1 MTAPRHSSRAGS
13 AAPSTPSRAGRSKPS
28 GGTSPW
34 SASTGRRCSTAT
46 CCASCTTTS
55 RATNGSWNG
64 STTEHLDERCRSRAS
79 PAGGRPPEARL
90 MRAPYVEL
98 HCHSNFSFLDGGSHP
113 AELAARAA
121 ELEMPALA
129 ITDRGGVYGAVKFL
143 QACRKLGVKPLIG
156 TALEVDGQETV
167 VIARNLRGY
176 SNLCRLLSLAHADQ
190 PKGEARATLTR
201 VAEHKG
207 DLFYLSATDD
217 ERRLRELQEAL
228 GNESVFS
235 ELHHHLRPEDPWVL
249 EGRASMAKRCGA
261 AVVATNQVHYHVPER
276 RRLHDVLVAIR
287 HRTTLDGARPHLFPN
302 AEHHL
307 KAGDEMRP
315 LFKGHAEALAAPWDI
330 AQECAVELDFRK
342 VRFPGYP
349 VPAGETPFSFLYKL
363 CFEGVRERYRPI
375 TPEVARRLQR
385 ELEVIEKTGLAEFF
399 LINWDLMRF
408 AREHGVPGQGRGSA
422 ADSIVAYVL
431 GITRVDPIEHNLLF
445 ERFLHEEMTSTPDID
460 IDFSTK
466 HREQVIQ
473 YVYDKYGWE
482 RTGMVCNVVT
492 FQPRMA
498 IRQVGKALG
507 FSAELLDRLA
517 KGVDRWPAPGE
528 MLTPPGNPTEGVEDS
543 MTGAMPPPADMR
555 PQSWQQFLEL
565 CREVIEFPR
574 HLSIHVGGMLVTG
587 EPLVDIVPVEPAT
600 MEGRRV
606 VQFNKDDVEDLGL
619 IKVDLL
625 GLRTLSVVAE
635 TLDLIQD
642 TTGTR
647 PDLDRLPLDDPKV
660 FEMCSEADTI
670 GVFQIESRAQ
680 MQTLPRTRPQ
690 SFNDLVVEVA
700 IIRPGPIQGNAVH
713 PYIRRKQG
721 REPVIYAHPLLEP
734 VLKDTLGVI
743 LYQEQIIEIA
753 MRVAG
758 MTPSQADGFRRA
770 MTRHLNRV
778 EMSSLEGD
786 FINGCLAN
794 SVPREVA
801 DQLFAAVQ
809 GFAVYGFC
817 RSHAAAFA
825 RTTYETAWLK
835 LNYPV
840 EFGCG
845 LLNHQPMGFYHPS
858 VLVEDLKRHGVK
870 VLPVDVNRSYAR
882 CLPEPLALSPTK
894 PQLAEGPPSSTR
906 PSLPRRPTEISVSVA
921 STQAVKA
928 QAAMTHAMRIGLNYV
943 RDLGEDG
950 RNAIV
955 AERRRAG
962 PYSSFDDFLNRLRG
976 GPIGPRAVRNLVMVG
991 AFDALRQPRRKLLWG
1006 WQERWHGHG
1015 LRRGL
1020 GTQAELRLN
1029 GTAPDLPAVDEF
1041 DANQLEY
1048 RISDLSTGHHLIH
1061 FCRDRLRAMGALESN
1076 QLPSIPDRH
1085 RVRVAGLVITRQAP
1099 STAKKIRFF
1108 TLEDEFGQVNVTIKP
1123 DVYDRY
1129 RHIANRQPILIIDG
1143 VMQRQDGVWSVLAS
1157 HIEALRGVPRPQ
1169 QRSHD
1174 YR

>member
-1 MTAPRHSSRAGS
+1 MP
-13 AAPSTPSRAGRSKPS
+13 
-28 GGTSPW
+28 
-34 SASTGRRCSTAT
+34 
-46 CCASCTTTS
+46 
-55 RATNGSWNG
+55 
-64 STTEHLDERCRSRAS
+64 
-79 PAGGRPPEARL
+79 
-90 MRAPYVEL
+90 APYVEL
-98 HCHSNFSFLDGGSHP
+98 HSHSNFSFLDGGSHP
-113 AELAARAA
+113 YELAMRAA

-129 ITDRGGVYGAVKFL
+129 ITDRGGVYGAVRHL
-143 QACRKLGVKPLIG
+143 QACRKLGVKPIIG
-156 TALEVDGQETV
+156 ASLEVDGEELIL
-167 VIARNLRGY
+167 IARNLRGY
-176 SNLCRLLSLAHADQ
+176 SNLCRLLTLAHADQ
-190 PKGEARATLTR
+190 PKGEARTTLDT
-201 VAEHKG
+201 VAEHRG
-207 DLFYLSATDD
+207 ELFYLSPTDR
-217 ERRLRELQEAL
+217 EQRMRELQGAL
-228 GNESVFS
+228 GKENVFS
-235 ELHHHLRPEDPWVL
+235 ELHHHRRPEDEWVL
-249 EGRASMAKRCGA
+249 EGRAAMARRCGA
-261 AVVATNQVHYHVPER
+261 GVAATNEVHYHVAER

-287 HRTTLDGARPHLFPN
+287 HRATLDEARAHLLPN
-302 AEHHL
+302 SEHHL
-307 KAGDEMRP
+307 KGGADLRP
-315 LFKGHAEALAAPWDI
+315 LFHGHVEALATPWEI
-330 AQECAVELDFRK
+330 AQECDVDLDFRK

-363 CFEGVRERYRPI
+363 CFEGVRDRYRPI
-375 TPEVARRLQR
+375 TPAVAQRLQR

-460 IDFSTK
+460 IDFSTE

-473 YVYDKYGWE
+473 YIYEKYGWE
-482 RTGMVCNVVT
+482 RTGMVCNIVT

-517 KGVDRWPAPGE
+517 KGVDRWF
-528 MLTPPGNPTEGVEDS
+528 TEDVEDS
-543 MTGAMPPPADMR
+543 MTGAVPPPDMR

-574 HLSIHVGGMLVTG
+574 HLSIHNGGMLVTG
-587 EPLVDIVPVEPAT
+587 EPLVDIAPVEPAT

-619 IKVDLL
+619 IKMDML

-635 TLDLIQD
+635 ALELIKD

-647 PDLDRLPLDDPKV
+647 PDLDQLPLNDPAV
-660 FEMCSEADTI
+660 FEMCGEADTI

-680 MQTLPRTRPQ
+680 MQTLPRTRPKT
-690 SFNDLVVEVA
+690 FNDLVVEVA

-721 REPVIYAHPLLEP
+721 REEVTYAHPLLEP
-734 VLKDTLGVI
+734 ILKDTLGVI

-753 MRVAG
+753 MYVAG
-758 MTPSQADGFRRA
+758 MKPGRADGFRRA

-778 EMSSLEGD
+778 EMSSLED
-786 FINGCLAN
+786 EFIGGCLAN
-794 SVPREVA
+794 EVPREVA

-825 RTTYETAWLK
+825 RTSYETAWMK
-835 LNYPV
+835 LHHPV

-845 LLNHQPMGFYHPS
+845 LLNNQPMGFYHPS
-858 VLVEDLKRHGVK
+858 VLVEDLKRHGLK
-870 VLPVDVNRSYAR
+870 ALPVDINLSDIR
-882 CLPEPLALSPTK
+882 CLPEALPEVAPGQFPATAGTRGIQRDMYPASAGTRGGSGSASAT
-894 PQLAEGPPSSTR
+894 PQLAGGPPFGSR
-906 PSLPRRPTEISVSVA
+906 PLPRLPTESSVLTE
-921 STQAVKA
+921 STLPVKA
-928 QAAMTHAMRIGLNYV
+928 RYAMRIGLNYV
-943 RDLGEDG
+943 RDLGEEG
-950 RNAIV
+950 RKAIV
-955 AERRRAG
+955 EDRDRGG
-962 PYSSFDDFLNRLRG
+962 PYLSFDDFINRMRG

-991 AFDALRQPRRKLLWG
+991 AFDALGQPRRELLWG
-1006 WQERWHGHG
+1006 WQERWHGKG
-1015 LRRGL
+1015 LRRGIDK
-1020 GTQAELRLN
+1020 QSELRLN
-1029 GTAPDLPAVDEF
+1029 GTAPSLPDVDDF

-1061 FCRDRLRAMGALESN
+1061 FCRDRLAAMGALESN
-1076 QLPSIPDRH
+1076 KLPAIANNKQ
-1085 RVRVAGLVITRQAP
+1085 VRVAGLVITRQAP

-1129 RHIANRQPILIIDG
+1129 RQVANRQPILIIDG
-1143 VMQRQDGVWSVLAS
+1143 VMQRQDGVHSVLAS
-1157 HIEALRGVPRPQ
+1157 HIQALEGAPRPA

>member
-1 MTAPRHSSRAGS
+1 
-13 AAPSTPSRAGRSKPS
+13 
-28 GGTSPW
+28 
-34 SASTGRRCSTAT
+34 
-46 CCASCTTTS
+46 
-55 RATNGSWNG
+55 
-64 STTEHLDERCRSRAS
+64 
-79 PAGGRPPEARL
+79 
-90 MRAPYVEL
+90 
-98 HCHSNFSFLDGGSHP
+98 
-113 AELAARAA
+113 
-121 ELEMPALA
+121 MPALA

-143 QACRKLGVKPLIG
+143 QACRKVGVKPIIG
-156 TALEVDGQETV
+156 TALEVDGQEV
-167 VIARNLRGY
+167 VMIARNLRGY
-176 SNLCRLLSLAHADQ
+176 SNLCRLLSVAHADQ
-190 PKGEARATLTR
+190 PKGEARATIAK
-201 VAEHKG
+201 VAEHRG
-207 DLFYLSATDD
+207 DLFYLSSTDD
-217 ERRLRELQEAL
+217 EKRLREMQEAL
-228 GNESVFS
+228 GKENVFS
-235 ELHHHLRPEDPWVL
+235 ELHHHLSPEDEWVL
-249 EGRASMAKRCGA
+249 QGRAALAKRCGA
-261 AVVATNQVHYHVPER
+261 GVVATNEVHYHVRER
-276 RRLHDVLVAIR
+276 RRMHDVMVAIR
-287 HRTTLDGARPHLFPN
+287 HRATLESARPHLFPN
-302 AEHHL
+302 SEHHL
-307 KAGDEMRP
+307 KSGTDMRP
-315 LFKGHAEALAAPWDI
+315 LFKGHAEALATPWDI
-330 AQECAVELDFRK
+330 AQACDVNLDFRK

-385 ELEVIEKTGLAEFF
+385 ELEVIQKTGLAEFF

-408 AREHGVPGQGRGSA
+408 ARERGVPGQGRGSA

-460 IDFSTK
+460 IDFSTE

-473 YVYDKYGWE
+473 YIYDKYGWE

-517 KGVDRWPAPGE
+517 KGVDRWF
-528 MLTPPGNPTEGVEDS
+528 TEDVEDS
-543 MTGAMPPPADMR
+543 MLDAVPPPDMR

-574 HLSIHVGGMLVTG
+574 HLSIHNGGMLVTG
-587 EPLVDIVPVEPAT
+587 EPLVEIVPVEPAT

-619 IKVDLL
+619 IKMDML

-635 TLDLIQD
+635 ALELIKD
-642 TTGTR
+642 KTGTR
-647 PDLDRLPLDDPKV
+647 PDLDQLALNDPAV
-660 FEMCSEADTI
+660 FEMCSAADTI

-721 REPVIYAHPLLEP
+721 REPVTYAHPLLEP
-734 VLKDTLGVI
+734 ILKDTLGVI

-753 MRVAG
+753 MYVAG
-758 MTPSQADGFRRA
+758 MTPSGADGFRRA

-786 FINGCLAN
+786 FINGCLGN
-794 SVPREVA
+794 GVPREVA

-825 RTTYETAWLK
+825 RTSYETTWLK
-835 LNYPV
+835 LNHAV

-845 LLNHQPMGFYHPS
+845 LLNNQPMGFYHPS
-858 VLVEDLKRHGVK
+858 VLVEDLKRHGVT
-870 VLPVDVNRSYAR
+870 VLPVDINRSDVR
-882 CLPEPLALSPTK
+882 CLPELLPPIRPNSPSVPARAGSVQARYTRE
-894 PQLAEGPPSSTR
+894 PANPAIESPAHLTEGPPSSTR
-906 PSLPRRPTEISVSVA
+906 PALPRRPTETSVSMT
-921 STQAVKA
+921 STQPVK
-928 QAAMTHAMRIGLNYV
+928 AMTHAMRVGFNYV
-943 RDLGEDG
+943 RDLGEEG
-950 RNAIV
+950 RKAIV
-955 AERRRAG
+955 DERADA
-962 PYSSFDDFLNRLRG
+962 PYTSFDDFLHRLRG
-976 GPIGPRAVRNLVMVG
+976 APVGPRAVRNLVMVG
-991 AFDALRQPRRKLLWG
+991 AFDALGQPRRELLWG

-1015 LRRGL
+1015 LRRGIEK
-1020 GTQAELRLN
+1020 QSELRLN
-1029 GTAPDLPAVDEF
+1029 GTAPALPTIDDF

-1061 FCRDRLRAMGALESN
+1061 FCRERLEKLGALESN
-1076 QLPSIPDRH
+1076 KLASIRNNQK
-1085 RVRVAGLVITRQAP
+1085 VRVAGLVITRQAP
-1099 STAKKIRFF
+1099 STAKRIRFF

-1123 DVYDRY
+1123 DVYERY
-1129 RHIANRQPILIIDG
+1129 RQVANRQPILVIDG
-1143 VMQRQDGVWSVLAS
+1143 VMQRNDGVYSVLAS
-1157 HIEALRGVPRPQ
+1157 HIEALHGIPRPHQ
-1169 QRSHD
+1169 KSHD

>member
-1 MTAPRHSSRAGS
+1 MFPPFVRSSASPCR
-13 AAPSTPSRAGRSKPS
+13 PSTRPDPALR
-28 GGTSPW
+28 
-34 SASTGRRCSTAT
+34 
-46 CCASCTTTS
+46 TT
-55 RATNGSWNG
+55 
-64 STTEHLDERCRSRAS
+64 
-79 PAGGRPPEARL
+79 
-90 MRAPYVEL
+90 PYVEL
-98 HCHSNFSFLDGGSHP
+98 HSHSNFSFLDGGSHP
-113 AELAARAA
+113 YELAMRAA

-129 ITDRGGVYGAVKFL
+129 ITDRGGVYGAVRHL
-143 QACRKLGVKPLIG
+143 QACRKLGVKPIIG
-156 TALEVDGQETV
+156 TALEVDGEELIL
-167 VIARNLRGY
+167 IARNLRGY
-176 SNLCRLLSLAHADQ
+176 SNLCRLLSHAHADQ
-190 PKGEARATLTR
+190 PKGEARTTLEK
-201 VAEHKG
+201 VAEHRG
-207 DLFYLSATDD
+207 DLFYLSATDS
-217 ERRLRELQEAL
+217 ESRLRDLLEAL
-228 GNESVFS
+228 GTENVFS
-235 ELHHHLRPEDPWVL
+235 ELHHHLRPQDQWVL
-249 EGRASMAKRCGA
+249 EGRAAMAKRCGA
-261 AVVATNQVHYHVPER
+261 RVVATNQVHYHVSAR
-276 RRLHDVLVAIR
+276 RRLHDVMVAIR
-287 HRTTLDGARPHLFPN
+287 HRATLEEARPHLFLN
-302 AEHHL
+302 SEHHL
-307 KAGDEMRP
+307 KDGAALRP
-315 LFKGHAEALAAPWDI
+315 LFAGHAEALATPWEI
-330 AQECAVELDFRK
+330 AQECDVDLDFRK

-349 VPAGETPFSFLYKL
+349 VPDGETPFSFLYNL

-375 TPEVARRLQR
+375 TPAVAHRLQH

-408 AREHGVPGQGRGSA
+408 ARDHGVPGQGRGSA

-460 IDFSTK
+460 IDFSTE

-473 YVYDKYGWE
+473 YIYEKYGWE

-517 KGVDRWPAPGE
+517 KGVDRWF
-528 MLTPPGNPTEGVEDS
+528 TEDVEDS
-543 MTGAMPPPADMR
+543 MLSSVPPPTMR

-574 HLSIHVGGMLVTG
+574 HLSIHNGGMLVTG
-587 EPLVDIVPVEPAT
+587 EPLVDIAPVEPAA

-619 IKVDLL
+619 IKMDML

-635 TLDLIQD
+635 ALELIKD
-642 TTGTR
+642 TTGVR
-647 PDLDRLPLDDPKV
+647 PDLDQLALKDREV
-660 FEMCSEADTI
+660 FEMCSQADTI

-690 SFNDLVVEVA
+690 TFNDLVVEVA

-721 REPVIYAHPLLEP
+721 REQVTYAHPLLEP
-734 VLKDTLGVI
+734 ILKDTLGVI

-753 MRVAG
+753 MFVAG
-758 MTPSQADGFRRA
+758 MRPGRADGFRRA

-778 EMSSLEGD
+778 EMSSLED
-786 FINGCLAN
+786 EFISGCLAN
-794 SVPREVA
+794 DVPRELA

-825 RTTYETAWLK
+825 RTAYETAWMK
-835 LNYPV
+835 LHHPV

-845 LLNHQPMGFYHPS
+845 LLNNQPMGFYHPS

-870 VLPVDVNRSYAR
+870 ALPVDINRSDVR
-882 CLPEPLALSPTK
+882 CLPERLESGL
-894 PQLAEGPPSSTR
+894 
-906 PSLPRRPTEISVSVA
+906 
-921 STQAVKA
+921 
-928 QAAMTHAMRIGLNYV
+928 AMRIGFNYV
-943 RDLGEDG
+943 RDLGEEG
-950 RNAIV
+950 RKAIV
-955 AERRRAG
+955 GERDRGG
-962 PYSSFDDFLNRLRG
+962 PYRTFDDYLSRLRG

-991 AFDALRQPRRKLLWG
+991 AFDRLGQPRRELLWG
-1006 WQERWHGHG
+1006 WQERWHGKG
-1015 LRRGL
+1015 LRRGIDK
-1020 GTQAELRLN
+1020 QSELRLN
-1029 GTAPDLPAVDEF
+1029 GTAPPLPNIDAF
-1041 DANQLEY
+1041 DVNQLEY

-1061 FCRDRLRAMGALESN
+1061 FCRDRLRALGALESN
-1076 QLPSIPDRH
+1076 KLSSISNNKK
-1085 RVRVAGLVITRQAP
+1085 VRVAGLVITRQAP

-1123 DVYDRY
+1123 DIYDRY
-1129 RHIANRQPILIIDG
+1129 RQVANRQPILIIDG
-1143 VMQRQDGVWSVLAS
+1143 VMQRQDGVHSVLAS
-1157 HIEALRGVPRPQ
+1157 HIQALDGVPRPA

>member
-1 MTAPRHSSRAGS
+1 MVT
-13 AAPSTPSRAGRSKPS
+13 
-28 GGTSPW
+28 
-34 SASTGRRCSTAT
+34 
-46 CCASCTTTS
+46 
-55 RATNGSWNG
+55 
-64 STTEHLDERCRSRAS
+64 
-79 PAGGRPPEARL
+79 
-90 MRAPYVEL
+90 PYVEL

-113 AELAARAA
+113 YELAARAA

-129 ITDRGGVYGAVKFL
+129 ITDTGGVYGAVRFL

-156 TALEVDGQETV
+156 AALEVDKAELV
-167 VIARNLRGY
+167 LIARNLAGY
-176 SNLCRLLSLAHADQ
+176 SRLCRLLTIAHQDQ
-190 PKGEARATLTR
+190 PKGEARATLES
-201 VAEHKG
+201 VAAHKG

-217 ERRLRELQEAL
+217 ERRLREIQVAL
-228 GNESVFS
+228 GKDCVFS
-235 ELHHHLRPEDPWVL
+235 ELHHHLRPEDPWAL
-249 EGRASMAKRCGA
+249 EGRAAMARRCGA
-261 AVVATNQVHYHVPER
+261 PLVATNEVHYHVPER

-287 HRTTLDGARPHLFPN
+287 HRATLEGTRPYLFPN

-307 KAGDEMRP
+307 KGGAEMRP
-315 LFKGHAEALAAPWDI
+315 LFDGYAEALATPWEI
-330 AQECAVELDFRK
+330 AQQCDVDLNFRK

-375 TPEVARRLQR
+375 TPAVAKRLQR

-408 AREHGVPGQGRGSA
+408 AREQGVPGQGRGSA

-460 IDFSTK
+460 IDFSTE

-473 YVYDKYGWE
+473 YVYNKYGWE

-517 KGVDRWPAPGE
+517 KGVDRWF
-528 MLTPPGNPTEGVEDS
+528 TEDVADS
-543 MTGAMPPPADMR
+543 MTGAVPPPDMR
-555 PQSWQQFLEL
+555 PQSWRHFIEL

-574 HLSIHVGGMLVTG
+574 HLSIHNGGMLVTG
-587 EPLVDIVPVEPAT
+587 EPLVDIAPVEPAA

-619 IKVDLL
+619 IKMDML

-635 TLDLIQD
+635 ALELIRD
-642 TTGTR
+642 ATGTR
-647 PDLDRLPLDDPKV
+647 PDLDQLTLDDPRV
-660 FEMCSEADTI
+660 FDMCSAADTI

-721 REPVIYAHPLLEP
+721 REPVTYAHPLLEP
-734 VLKDTLGVI
+734 ILKDTLGVI

-753 MRVAG
+753 MHVAG
-758 MTPSQADGFRRA
+758 MKPSQADGFRRA

-778 EMSSLEGD
+778 EMSSLEDG
-786 FINGCLAN
+786 FIAGCLAN
-794 SVPREVA
+794 TVPREVA

-825 RTTYETAWLK
+825 RTSYETTWLK
-835 LNYPV
+835 VYHPV

-845 LLNHQPMGFYHPS
+845 LLNNQPMGFYHPS

-870 VLPVDVNRSYAR
+870 VLPVDVNLSAVR
-882 CLPEPLALSPTK
+882 CLPEPLPPK
-894 PQLAEGPPSSTR
+894 PAQSTEGPPSRASATRLGLIDRSTR
-906 PSLPRRPTEISVSVA
+906 PALPHRPTSSSVSVA
-921 STQAVKA
+921 STLPVKT
-928 QAAMTHAMRIGLNYV
+928 QAADYAMRIGFNYV

-950 RNAIV
+950 RAAIV
-955 AERRRAG
+955 AERELGG
-962 PYSSFDDFLNRLRG
+962 PFKSFDDFLNRLRG

-991 AFDALRQPRRKLLWG
+991 AFDPLGRPRRELLWG

-1015 LRRGL
+1015 LRRGI
-1020 GTQAELRLN
+1020 QPQSELRLEAS
-1029 GTAPDLPAVDEF
+1029 APDLPEIDAF

-1061 FCRDRLRAMGALESN
+1061 FCRERLDALGALPSHR
-1076 QLPSIPDRH
+1076 LPAIPSGRA
-1085 RVRVAGLVITRQAP
+1085 VRAAGLVITRQAP

-1108 TLEDEFGQVNVTIKP
+1108 TLEDEFGQVNITIKP

-1129 RHIANRQPILIIDG
+1129 RNIANRQPILVIDG
-1143 VMQRQDGVWSVLAS
+1143 VMQRQDGVWSILAT
-1157 HIEALRGVPRPQ
+1157 HIEALEGVPRPKT
-1169 QRSHD
+1169 RSHD

>member
-1 MTAPRHSSRAGS
+1 M
-13 AAPSTPSRAGRSKPS
+13 
-28 GGTSPW
+28 
-34 SASTGRRCSTAT
+34 
-46 CCASCTTTS
+46 
-55 RATNGSWNG
+55 N
-64 STTEHLDERCRSRAS
+64 
-79 PAGGRPPEARL
+79 
-90 MRAPYVEL
+90 PYVEL

-113 AELAARAA
+113 YELAARAA

-129 ITDRGGVYGAVKFL
+129 ITDRGGVYGAVRFL
-143 QACRKLGVKPLIG
+143 QACRKLGVKPIIG
-156 TALEVDGQETV
+156 TALEVDGQEV
-167 VIARNLRGY
+167 VMIARNLSGY
-176 SNLCRLLSLAHADQ
+176 SNLCRLLSFAHADQ
-190 PKGEARATLTR
+190 PKGEARASIAK
-201 VAEHKG
+201 VAEHRG

-228 GNESVFS
+228 GKESVFS
-235 ELHHHLRPEDPWVL
+235 ELHHHLCPEDQWVL
-249 EGRASMAKRCGA
+249 EGRAAMAKRCGA
-261 AVVATNQVHYHVPER
+261 AVVATNEVHYHVPER

-287 HRTTLDGARPHLFPN
+287 HRATLESARPHLFPN
-302 AEHHL
+302 SEHHL
-307 KAGDEMRP
+307 KGGADMRP
-315 LFKGHAEALAAPWDI
+315 LFKGHAEALATPWDI
-330 AQECAVELDFRK
+330 ARECDVDLDFRK

-385 ELEVIEKTGLAEFF
+385 ELDVIEKTGLAEFF

-460 IDFSTK
+460 IDFSTA

-473 YVYDKYGWE
+473 YIYDKYGWE

-517 KGVDRWPAPGE
+517 KGVDRWF
-528 MLTPPGNPTEGVEDS
+528 TEDVADS
-543 MTGAMPPPADMR
+543 MLDAVPPPDMR

-574 HLSIHVGGMLVTG
+574 HLSIHNGGMLVTG
-587 EPLVDIVPVEPAT
+587 EPLVEIVPVEPAT

-619 IKVDLL
+619 IKMDML

-635 TLDLIQD
+635 CLELIKD
-642 TTGTR
+642 KTGTR
-647 PDLDRLPLDDPKV
+647 PDLDQLALNDPKV
-660 FEMCSEADTI
+660 FEMCSAADTI

-680 MQTLPRTRPQ
+680 MQTLPRTRPDT
-690 SFNDLVVEVA
+690 FNDLVVEVA

-721 REPVIYAHPLLEP
+721 REMVTYAHPLLEP
-734 VLKDTLGVI
+734 ILKDTLGVI

-753 MRVAG
+753 MHVAG
-758 MTPSQADGFRRA
+758 MTPSGADGFRRA

-794 SVPREVA
+794 EVPREVA

-825 RTTYETAWLK
+825 RTSYETAWLK
-835 LNYPV
+835 LNHAV

-845 LLNHQPMGFYHPS
+845 LLNNQPMGFYHPS
-858 VLVEDLKRHGVK
+858 VLVEDLKRHGVT
-870 VLPVDVNRSYAR
+870 VLPVDVNRSAVR
-882 CLPEPLALSPTK
+882 CLPEPLPPTQQNRDL
-894 PQLAEGPPSSTR
+894 PLG
-906 PSLPRRPTEISVSVA
+906 PSLLSDSLPQPALLPTSYSELETT
-921 STQAVKA
+921 STQPVKTK
-928 QAAMTHAMRIGLNYV
+928 THAMRVGFNYV
-943 RDLGEDG
+943 RDLGEEG
-950 RNAIV
+950 RKAIV
-955 AERRRAG
+955 DERTQS
-962 PYSSFDDFLNRLRG
+962 PYTSFDDFLHRLRG
-976 GPIGPRAVRNLVMVG
+976 APVGPRAVRNLVMVG
-991 AFDALRQPRRKLLWG
+991 AFDALGQPRRELLWG

-1015 LRRGL
+1015 LRKGIE
-1020 GTQAELRLN
+1020 TQSELRLN
-1029 GTAPDLPAVDEF
+1029 GTAPDLPTIDAF

-1061 FCRDRLRAMGALESN
+1061 FCRERLQQMGALESN
-1076 QLPSIPDRH
+1076 KLAAIANNRK
-1085 RVRVAGLVITRQAP
+1085 VRVAGLVITRQAP

-1129 RHIANRQPILIIDG
+1129 RQVANRQPILVIDG
-1143 VMQRQDGVWSVLAS
+1143 VMQRNDGVYSVLAS
-1157 HIEALRGVPRPQ
+1157 HIEALQGVPRPPQ
-1169 QRSHD
+1169 KSHD

>member
-1 MTAPRHSSRAGS
+1 MP
-13 AAPSTPSRAGRSKPS
+13 
-28 GGTSPW
+28 
-34 SASTGRRCSTAT
+34 
-46 CCASCTTTS
+46 
-55 RATNGSWNG
+55 
-64 STTEHLDERCRSRAS
+64 
-79 PAGGRPPEARL
+79 
-90 MRAPYVEL
+90 APYVEL
-98 HCHSNFSFLDGGSHP
+98 HSHSNFSFLDGGSHP
-113 AELAARAA
+113 YELAMRAA

-129 ITDRGGVYGAVKFL
+129 ITDRGGVYGAVRHL
-143 QACRKLGVKPLIG
+143 QACRKLGVKPIIG
-156 TALEVDGQETV
+156 ASLEVDGEELIL
-167 VIARNLRGY
+167 IARNLRGY
-176 SNLCRLLSLAHADQ
+176 SNLCRLLTLAHADQ
-190 PKGEARATLTR
+190 PKGEARTTLDT
-201 VAEHKG
+201 VAEHRG
-207 DLFYLSATDD
+207 ELFYLSPTDR
-217 ERRLRELQEAL
+217 EQRMRELQGAL
-228 GNESVFS
+228 GKENVFS
-235 ELHHHLRPEDPWVL
+235 ELHHHRRPEDEWVL
-249 EGRASMAKRCGA
+249 EGRAAMARRCGA
-261 AVVATNQVHYHVPER
+261 GVAATNEVHYHVAER

-287 HRTTLDGARPHLFPN
+287 HRATLDEARAHLFPN
-302 AEHHL
+302 SEHHL
-307 KAGDEMRP
+307 KGGADLRP
-315 LFKGHAEALAAPWDI
+315 HFHGHAEALATPWEI
-330 AQECAVELDFRK
+330 AQECDVDLDFRK

-363 CFEGVRERYRPI
+363 CFEGVRDRYRPI
-375 TPEVARRLQR
+375 TPAVAQRLQR

-460 IDFSTK
+460 IDFSTE

-473 YVYDKYGWE
+473 YIYEKYGWE
-482 RTGMVCNVVT
+482 RTGMVCNIVT

-517 KGVDRWPAPGE
+517 KGVDRWF
-528 MLTPPGNPTEGVEDS
+528 TEDVEDS
-543 MTGAMPPPADMR
+543 MTGAVPPPDMR

-574 HLSIHVGGMLVTG
+574 HLSIHNGGMLVTG
-587 EPLVDIVPVEPAT
+587 EPLVDIAPVEPAT

-619 IKVDLL
+619 IKMDML

-635 TLDLIQD
+635 ALELIKD

-647 PDLDRLPLDDPKV
+647 PDLDQLPLNDPAV
-660 FEMCSEADTI
+660 FEMCGEADTI

-680 MQTLPRTRPQ
+680 MQTLPRTRPKT
-690 SFNDLVVEVA
+690 FNDLVVEVA

-721 REPVIYAHPLLEP
+721 REEVTYAHPLLEP
-734 VLKDTLGVI
+734 ILKDTLGVI

-753 MRVAG
+753 MYVAG
-758 MTPSQADGFRRA
+758 MKPGRADGFRRA

-778 EMSSLEGD
+778 EMSSLED
-786 FINGCLAN
+786 EFIGGCLAN
-794 SVPREVA
+794 EVPREVA

-825 RTTYETAWLK
+825 RTSYETAWMK
-835 LNYPV
+835 LHHPV

-845 LLNHQPMGFYHPS
+845 LLNNQPMGFYHPS
-858 VLVEDLKRHGVK
+858 VLVEDLKRHGLK
-870 VLPVDVNRSYAR
+870 ALPVDINLSDIR
-882 CLPEPLALSPTK
+882 CLPEALPEVAPGQFPATAGTRGIQRDMYPASAGTRGGSGSASAT
-894 PQLAEGPPSSTR
+894 PQLAGGPPFGSR
-906 PSLPRRPTEISVSVA
+906 PLPRLPTESSVLTE
-921 STQAVKA
+921 STLPVKA
-928 QAAMTHAMRIGLNYV
+928 RYAMRIGLNYV
-943 RDLGEDG
+943 RDLGEEG
-950 RNAIV
+950 RKAIV
-955 AERRRAG
+955 EDRDRGG
-962 PYSSFDDFLNRLRG
+962 PYLSFDDFINRMRG

-991 AFDALRQPRRKLLWG
+991 AFDALGQPRRELLWG
-1006 WQERWHGHG
+1006 WQERWHGKG
-1015 LRRGL
+1015 LRRGIDK
-1020 GTQAELRLN
+1020 QSELRLN
-1029 GTAPDLPAVDEF
+1029 GTAPSLPDVDDF

-1061 FCRDRLRAMGALESN
+1061 FCRDRLAAMGALESN
-1076 QLPSIPDRH
+1076 KLPAIANNKQ
-1085 RVRVAGLVITRQAP
+1085 VRVAGLVITRQAP

-1129 RHIANRQPILIIDG
+1129 RPVANRQPILIIDG
-1143 VMQRQDGVWSVLAS
+1143 VMQRQDGVHSVLAS
-1157 HIEALRGVPRPQ
+1157 HIQALEGVPRPA

>member
-1 MTAPRHSSRAGS
+1 M
-13 AAPSTPSRAGRSKPS
+13 
-28 GGTSPW
+28 
-34 SASTGRRCSTAT
+34 
-46 CCASCTTTS
+46 
-55 RATNGSWNG
+55 N
-64 STTEHLDERCRSRAS
+64 
-79 PAGGRPPEARL
+79 
-90 MRAPYVEL
+90 PYVEL

-113 AELAARAA
+113 AELAMRAA

-129 ITDRGGVYGAVKFL
+129 ITDHGGVYGAVRFL
-143 QACRKLGVKPLIG
+143 QACRKLGVKPVIG
-156 TALEVDGQETV
+156 TALEVEGEEV
-167 VIARNLRGY
+167 IMIARNLSGY
-176 SNLCRLLSLAHADQ
+176 SNLCRLLSVAHADQ
-190 PKGEARATLTR
+190 PKGEARASIAK
-201 VAEHKG
+201 VAEHRG

-217 ERRLRELQEAL
+217 EKRLRGLQEAL
-228 GNESVFS
+228 GRENVFS
-235 ELHHHLRPEDPWVL
+235 ELHHHLCPEDQWVL
-249 EGRASMAKRCGA
+249 EGRAAMAKRCGA
-261 AVVATNQVHYHVPER
+261 TVVATNEVHYHVAER

-287 HRTTLDGARPHLFPN
+287 HRATLEAARQHLFPN
-302 AEHHL
+302 SEHHL
-307 KAGDEMRP
+307 KGGADMRP
-315 LFKGHAEALAAPWDI
+315 LFKGHAEALATPWEL
-330 AQECAVELDFRK
+330 AQECDVDLNFRK

-363 CFEGVRERYRPI
+363 CFEGVRDRYRPI

-385 ELEVIEKTGLAEFF
+385 ELEVIQKTGLAEFF

-460 IDFSTK
+460 IDFSTE

-473 YVYDKYGWE
+473 YIYDKYGWE

-517 KGVDRWPAPGE
+517 KGVDRWF
-528 MLTPPGNPTEGVEDS
+528 TEDVADS
-543 MTGAMPPPADMR
+543 MLDAVPPPDMR

-565 CREVIEFPR
+565 CREIIEFPR
-574 HLSIHVGGMLVTG
+574 HLSIHNGGMLVTG
-587 EPLVDIVPVEPAT
+587 EPLVEIAPVEPAT

-619 IKVDLL
+619 IKMDML

-635 TLDLIQD
+635 CLELIKD
-642 TTGTR
+642 KTGVR
-647 PDLDRLPLDDPKV
+647 PDLDQLPLNDPKV
-660 FEMCSEADTI
+660 FEMCGEADTI

-690 SFNDLVVEVA
+690 TFNDLVVEVA

-721 REPVIYAHPLLEP
+721 RELVTYAHPLLEP
-734 VLKDTLGVI
+734 ILKDTLGVI

-753 MRVAG
+753 MYVAG
-758 MTPSQADGFRRA
+758 MPPSKADGFRRA

-786 FINGCLAN
+786 FISGCLAN
-794 SVPREVA
+794 DVPREVA
-801 DQLFAAVQ
+801 DQLFNAVE

-825 RTTYETAWLK
+825 RTSYETAWLK
-835 LNYPV
+835 LNHPV

-845 LLNHQPMGFYHPS
+845 LLNNQPMGFYHPS
-858 VLVEDLKRHGVK
+858 VLVEDLKRHGVT
-870 VLPVDVNRSYAR
+870 VLPVDVNLSDVR
-882 CLPEPLALSPTK
+882 CLPEPLPESALPASAGSRGFGFAAKPASGGSRGFQVRRIPASGGSGGFRREAHPT
-894 PQLAEGPPSSTR
+894 EGPPSSTG
-906 PSLPRRPTEISVSVA
+906 PALPRRPTDLSVSAA
-921 STQAVKA
+921 STQPVKT
-928 QAAMTHAMRIGLNYV
+928 MTHAMRIGFNYV
-943 RDLGEDG
+943 RDLGEEG
-950 RNAIV
+950 REAIV
-955 AERRRAG
+955 AERAHR
-962 PYSSFDDFLNRLRG
+962 PYTSFDDFLHRLRG
-976 GPIGPRAVRNLVMVG
+976 APVGPRAVRNLVMVG
-991 AFDALRQPRRKLLWG
+991 AFDALGQPRRELLWG

-1015 LRRGL
+1015 LRRGIEK
-1020 GTQAELRLN
+1020 QSELHLN
-1029 GTAPDLPAVDEF
+1029 GTAPDLPSIDAF
-1041 DANQLEY
+1041 DKNQLEY

-1061 FCRDRLRAMGALESN
+1061 FCREKLQQLGALESN
-1076 QLPSIPDRH
+1076 KLAAIPDH
-1085 RVRVAGLVITRQAP
+1085 HKVRVAGLVITRQAP

-1129 RHIANRQPILIIDG
+1129 RQVANRQPILVIDG
-1143 VMQRQDGVWSVLAS
+1143 VMQRQDGVYSVLAS
-1157 HIEALRGVPRPQ
+1157 HIEALRGVPRPT

>member
-1 MTAPRHSSRAGS
+1 V
-13 AAPSTPSRAGRSKPS
+13 
-28 GGTSPW
+28 
-34 SASTGRRCSTAT
+34 
-46 CCASCTTTS
+46 
-55 RATNGSWNG
+55 N
-64 STTEHLDERCRSRAS
+64 
-79 PAGGRPPEARL
+79 
-90 MRAPYVEL
+90 PYVEL

-113 AELAARAA
+113 AELTARAA

-143 QACRKLGVKPLIG
+143 QACRKLRVKPIIG
-156 TALEVDGQETV
+156 TTLEVEGQEV
-167 VIARNLRGY
+167 VMIARNLRGY
-176 SNLCRLLSLAHADQ
+176 SNLCRLLSFAHVDQ
-190 PKGEARATLTR
+190 PKGEARATIAK
-201 VAEHKG
+201 VAEHRG

-217 ERRLRELQEAL
+217 EKWLRELQEAL
-228 GNESVFS
+228 GKENVFS
-235 ELHHHLRPEDPWVL
+235 ELHHHLRPDDTWVL
-249 EGRASMAKRCGA
+249 EGRAAMAKRCGA
-261 AVVATNQVHYHVPER
+261 AVVATNEVHYHVPER

-287 HRTTLDGARPHLFPN
+287 HRATLESARPHLFPN
-302 AEHHL
+302 SEHHL
-307 KAGDEMRP
+307 KSGAEMRP
-315 LFKGHAEALAAPWDI
+315 LFKEHAEALAAPWDI
-330 AQECAVELDFRK
+330 ARECDVDLDFRK

-375 TPEVARRLQR
+375 TPEVARRLQH

-460 IDFSTK
+460 IDFSTE

-473 YVYDKYGWE
+473 YIYDKYGWE

-517 KGVDRWPAPGE
+517 KGVDRWF
-528 MLTPPGNPTEGVEDS
+528 TEDVADS
-543 MTGAMPPPADMR
+543 MLDAVPPPDMR

-574 HLSIHVGGMLVTG
+574 HLSIHNGGMLVTG
-587 EPLVDIVPVEPAT
+587 EPLVEIVPVEPAT

-619 IKVDLL
+619 IKMDML

-635 TLDLIQD
+635 CLELIKD
-642 TTGTR
+642 TTGIR
-647 PDLDRLPLDDPKV
+647 PDLDQLPLNDPKV
-660 FEMCSEADTI
+660 FEMCSAADTI

-680 MQTLPRTRPQ
+680 MQTLPRTRPET
-690 SFNDLVVEVA
+690 FNDLVVEVA

-721 REPVIYAHPLLEP
+721 REPVTYAHPLLAP
-734 VLKDTLGVI
+734 ILKDTLGVI

-753 MRVAG
+753 MHVAG
-758 MTPSQADGFRRA
+758 MSPSQADGFRRA

-786 FINGCLAN
+786 FISGCLAN
-794 SVPREVA
+794 DVPREVA

-825 RTTYETAWLK
+825 RTSYETAWLK
-835 LNYPV
+835 LNHAV

-845 LLNHQPMGFYHPS
+845 LLNNQPMGFYHPS
-858 VLVEDLKRHGVK
+858 VLVEDLKRHGVT
-870 VLPVDVNRSYAR
+870 VLPVDVNRSDVR
-882 CLPEPLALSPTK
+882 CLPEPLAPASPKAHLT
-894 PQLAEGPPSSTR
+894 EGPPSSAR
-906 PSLPRRPTEISVSVA
+906 PTLPRRPTSASVPAESIQPVN
-921 STQAVKA
+921 
-928 QAAMTHAMRIGLNYV
+928 AAALAHAMRVGFNYV

-950 RNAIV
+950 RKAIV
-955 AERRRAG
+955 DARASG
-962 PYSSFDDFLNRLRG
+962 PYTSFDDFLHRLRG
-976 GPIGPRAVRNLVMVG
+976 APVGPRAVRNLVMVG
-991 AFDALRQPRRKLLWG
+991 AFDALGQPRRELLWG

-1015 LRRGL
+1015 LRRGIER
-1020 GTQAELRLN
+1020 QSELSLN
-1029 GTAPDLPAVDEF
+1029 GTAPSLPSIDAF

-1061 FCRDRLRAMGALESN
+1061 FCRERLEKLGALESSK
-1076 QLPSIPDRH
+1076 LASIRNH
-1085 RVRVAGLVITRQAP
+1085 QKVRVAGLVITRQAP

-1123 DVYDRY
+1123 DVYERY
-1129 RHIANRQPILIIDG
+1129 RQVANRQPILVIDG
-1143 VMQRQDGVWSVLAS
+1143 VMQRNDGVYSVLAS
-1157 HIEALRGVPRPQ
+1157 HIEALEGVPRPPQ
-1169 QRSHD
+1169 KSHD

>member
-1 MTAPRHSSRAGS
+1 M
-13 AAPSTPSRAGRSKPS
+13 
-28 GGTSPW
+28 
-34 SASTGRRCSTAT
+34 
-46 CCASCTTTS
+46 
-55 RATNGSWNG
+55 N
-64 STTEHLDERCRSRAS
+64 
-79 PAGGRPPEARL
+79 
-90 MRAPYVEL
+90 PYVEL

-113 AELAARAA
+113 FELAAQAA

-129 ITDRGGVYGAVKFL
+129 ITDRSGVYGAVKFL
-143 QACRKLGVKPLIG
+143 QACRKLGVKPIIG
-156 TALEVDGQETV
+156 TALVVEGQEV
-167 VIARNLRGY
+167 VMIARNLSGY
-176 SNLCRLLSLAHADQ
+176 SNLCRLLSFAHADQ
-190 PKGEARATLTR
+190 PKGEARATIAQ
-201 VAEHKG
+201 VAAHRG

-217 ERRLRELQEAL
+217 EQRLRSLQEAL
-228 GNESVFS
+228 GKENVFS
-235 ELHHHLRPEDPWVL
+235 ELHNHLCPEDQWVL
-249 EGRASMAKRCGA
+249 EGRAAMAKRCGS
-261 AVVATNQVHYHVPER
+261 AVVATNEVHYHVPER

-287 HRTTLDGARPHLFPN
+287 HRATLETAREHLFPN
-302 AEHHL
+302 SEHHL
-307 KAGDEMRP
+307 KGGADMRP
-315 LFKGHAEALAAPWDI
+315 LFKGHAEALVIPWDI
-330 AQECAVELDFRK
+330 AQECDVDLDFRK

-349 VPAGETPFSFLYKL
+349 VPAGETSFSFLYKL

-375 TPEVARRLQR
+375 TVEVTRRLQR

-460 IDFSTK
+460 IDFSTE

-473 YVYDKYGWE
+473 YIYDKYGWE

-517 KGVDRWPAPGE
+517 KGVDRWF
-528 MLTPPGNPTEGVEDS
+528 TEDVADS
-543 MTGAMPPPADMR
+543 MLDAVPPPEMR

-574 HLSIHVGGMLVTG
+574 HLSIHNGGMLVTG
-587 EPLVDIVPVEPAT
+587 EPLVEIVPVEPAT

-619 IKVDLL
+619 IKMDML

-635 TLDLIQD
+635 CLELIKD
-642 TTGTR
+642 ATGVR
-647 PDLDRLPLDDPKV
+647 PDLDQLPLSDPRV
-660 FEMCSEADTI
+660 FEMCGEADTI

-690 SFNDLVVEVA
+690 TFNDLVVEVA

-721 REPVIYAHPLLEP
+721 REPVTYAHPLLEP
-734 VLKDTLGVI
+734 ILKDTLGVI

-753 MRVAG
+753 MHVAG
-758 MTPSQADGFRRA
+758 MTPSGADGFRRA
-770 MTRHLNRV
+770 MTRHLNHV

-786 FINGCLAN
+786 FISGCLAN
-794 SVPREVA
+794 EVPREVA

-825 RTTYETAWLK
+825 RTSYETAWLK
-835 LNYPV
+835 LNHAV

-845 LLNHQPMGFYHPS
+845 LLNNQPMGFYHPS
-858 VLVEDLKRHGVK
+858 VLVEDLKRHGVT
-870 VLPVDVNRSYAR
+870 VLPVDVNRSDVR
-882 CLPEPLALSPTK
+882 CLPEPLPAASNANSADSARLAPTI
-894 PQLAEGPPSSTR
+894 PYRAPDSARLGP
-906 PSLPRRPTEISVSVA
+906 
-921 STQAVKA
+921 AVRVP
-928 QAAMTHAMRIGLNYV
+928 AMTHAMRVGFNYV
-943 RDLGEDG
+943 RDLGEEG
-950 RNAIV
+950 RKAIV
-955 AERRRAG
+955 DERAHR
-962 PYSSFDDFLNRLRG
+962 PYTSFDDFLHRLRG
-976 GPIGPRAVRNLVMVG
+976 APVGPRAVRNLVMVG
-991 AFDALRQPRRKLLWG
+991 AFDALGQPRRELLWG
-1006 WQERWHGHG
+1006 WQERWHGQG
-1015 LRRGL
+1015 LRKGIE
-1020 GTQAELRLN
+1020 QQSELRLN
-1029 GTAPDLPAVDEF
+1029 GTAPALPDIDAF

-1061 FCRDRLRAMGALESN
+1061 FCRERLQKLGALESN
-1076 QLPSIPDRH
+1076 KLAAVPNH
-1085 RVRVAGLVITRQAP
+1085 RKVRVAGLVITRQAP

-1123 DVYDRY
+1123 DVYERY
-1129 RHIANRQPILIIDG
+1129 RQVANRQPILVIDG
-1143 VMQRQDGVWSVLAS
+1143 VMQRNDGVYSVLAS
-1157 HIEALRGVPRPQ
+1157 HIEALQGVPRPP
-1169 QRSHD
+1169 RKSHD

>member
-1 MTAPRHSSRAGS
+1 VS
-13 AAPSTPSRAGRSKPS
+13 
-28 GGTSPW
+28 
-34 SASTGRRCSTAT
+34 
-46 CCASCTTTS
+46 
-55 RATNGSWNG
+55 
-64 STTEHLDERCRSRAS
+64 
-79 PAGGRPPEARL
+79 
-90 MRAPYVEL
+90 PYVEL

-113 AELAARAA
+113 AELAMRAA

-129 ITDRGGVYGAVKFL
+129 ITDHGGVYGAVKFL
-143 QACRKLGVKPLIG
+143 QACRTLGVKPIIG
-156 TALEVDGQETV
+156 AALEVDGDEL
-167 VIARNLRGY
+167 ILLARNLQGY
-176 SNLCRLLSLAHADQ
+176 SNLCRLLTFAHADQ
-190 PKGEARATLTR
+190 PKGEARATLGR
-201 VAEHKG
+201 VSEHRG
-207 DLFYLSATDD
+207 GLFYLSPTGQ
-217 ERRLRELQEAL
+217 EQRLRELQEAL
-228 GNESVFS
+228 GKESVFS
-235 ELHHHLRPEDPWVL
+235 ELHHHMRPEDEWVL
-249 EGRASMAKRCGA
+249 EGRAAMARRCGA
-261 AVVATNQVHYHVPER
+261 PTVATNQVHYHLPER

-287 HRTTLDGARPHLFPN
+287 HRATLEEARPHLFSN
-302 AEHHL
+302 SEHHL
-307 KAGDEMRP
+307 KGGEQMRP
-315 LFKGHAEALAAPWDI
+315 LFQGHAEALATPWEI
-330 AQECAVELDFRK
+330 AQQCDVDLDFRR

-349 VPAGETPFSFLYKL
+349 VPTGETPFSFLYKL
-363 CFEGVRERYRPI
+363 CFEGVRDRYRPI
-375 TPEVARRLQR
+375 TPAVARRLQR

-460 IDFSTK
+460 IDFSTE

-473 YVYDKYGWE
+473 YVYNKYGWE

-517 KGVDRWPAPGE
+517 KGVDRWF
-528 MLTPPGNPTEGVEDS
+528 TEDVEDS
-543 MTGAMPPPADMR
+543 MMEAVPPPEMR
-555 PQSWQQFLEL
+555 PPSWKHFLEI
-565 CREVIEFPR
+565 CREVQDFPR
-574 HLSIHVGGMLVTG
+574 HLSIHNGGMLVTG
-587 EPLVDIVPVEPAT
+587 EPLVDIAPVEPAT

-619 IKVDLL
+619 IKMDML

-635 TLDLIQD
+635 ALELIRD
-642 TTGTR
+642 KTGTR
-647 PDLDRLPLDDPKV
+647 PDLDLLPLNDPRV
-660 FEMCSEADTI
+660 FEMCSAADTI

-690 SFNDLVVEVA
+690 TFNDLVVEVA

-721 REPVIYAHPLLEP
+721 REEVTYAHPLLEP
-734 VLKDTLGVI
+734 ILKDTLGVI

-753 MRVAG
+753 MHVAG
-758 MTPSQADGFRRA
+758 MTPTRADGFRRA

-786 FINGCLAN
+786 FIDGCLAN
-794 SVPREVA
+794 QVPREVA

-825 RTTYETAWLK
+825 RTSYETAWLK
-835 LNYPV
+835 LNHPV

-845 LLNHQPMGFYHPS
+845 LLNNQPMGFYHPS
-858 VLVEDLKRHGVK
+858 VLVEDLKRHGMTA
-870 VLPVDVNRSYAR
+870 LPVDINRSDAR
-882 CLPEPLALSPTK
+882 CLPELLPPPPARASARLS
-894 PQLAEGPPSSTR
+894 EGPPSSPR
-906 PSLPRRPTEISVSVA
+906 PPSPTGQPQTSVSIE
-921 STQAVKA
+921 STQPVN
-928 QAAMTHAMRIGLNYV
+928 AMRVGLNYV
-943 RDLGEDG
+943 RDLGEEG
-950 RNAIV
+950 RKAIV
-955 AERRRAG
+955 AERDHAG
-962 PYSSFDDFLNRLRG
+962 LYKSFDDFIDRMRG
-976 GPIGPRAVRNLVMVG
+976 GPVGPRAVRNLVMVG
-991 AFDALRQPRRKLLWG
+991 AFDALGRPRRELLWG
-1006 WQERWHGHG
+1006 WQERWHGQG
-1015 LRRGL
+1015 LRRGIDK
-1020 GTQAELRLN
+1020 QAELRLN
-1029 GTAPDLPAVDEF
+1029 DTAPDLPELDSF

-1076 QLPSIPDRH
+1076 RLAGIPDH
-1085 RVRVAGLVITRQAP
+1085 GQVRVAGLVITRQAP

-1123 DVYDRY
+1123 DVYERY
-1129 RHIANRQPILIIDG
+1129 RQVANRQPILVIDG
-1143 VMQRQDGVWSVLAS
+1143 VMQRQDGVYSILAS
-1157 HIEALRGVPRPQ
+1157 HIEALHGVPRPQ

>member
-1 MTAPRHSSRAGS
+1 MP
-13 AAPSTPSRAGRSKPS
+13 
-28 GGTSPW
+28 
-34 SASTGRRCSTAT
+34 
-46 CCASCTTTS
+46 
-55 RATNGSWNG
+55 
-64 STTEHLDERCRSRAS
+64 
-79 PAGGRPPEARL
+79 
-90 MRAPYVEL
+90 APYVEL
-98 HCHSNFSFLDGGSHP
+98 HSHSNFSFLDGGSHP
-113 AELAARAA
+113 YELAMRAA

-129 ITDRGGVYGAVKFL
+129 ITDRGGVYGAVRHL
-143 QACRKLGVKPLIG
+143 QACRKLGVKPIIG
-156 TALEVDGQETV
+156 ASLEVDGEELIL
-167 VIARNLRGY
+167 IARNLRGY
-176 SNLCRLLSLAHADQ
+176 SNLCRLLTLAHADQ
-190 PKGEARATLTR
+190 PKGDARTTLDT
-201 VAEHKG
+201 VAEHRG
-207 DLFYLSATDD
+207 ELFYLSPTDR
-217 ERRLRELQEAL
+217 EQRMRELQGAL
-228 GNESVFS
+228 GKENVFS
-235 ELHHHLRPEDPWVL
+235 ELHHHRRPEDEWVL
-249 EGRASMAKRCGA
+249 EGRAAMARRCGA
-261 AVVATNQVHYHVPER
+261 GVAATNEVHYHVAER

-287 HRTTLDGARPHLFPN
+287 HRATLDEARAHLFPN
-302 AEHHL
+302 SEHHL
-307 KAGDEMRP
+307 KGGADLRP
-315 LFKGHAEALAAPWDI
+315 HFHGHAEALATPWEI
-330 AQECAVELDFRK
+330 AQECDVDLDFRK

-363 CFEGVRERYRPI
+363 CFEGVRDRYRPI
-375 TPEVARRLQR
+375 TPAVAQRLQR

-460 IDFSTK
+460 IDFSTE

-473 YVYDKYGWE
+473 YIYEKYGWE
-482 RTGMVCNVVT
+482 RTGMVCNIVT

-517 KGVDRWPAPGE
+517 KGVDRWF
-528 MLTPPGNPTEGVEDS
+528 TEDVEDS
-543 MTGAMPPPADMR
+543 MTGAVPPPDMR

-574 HLSIHVGGMLVTG
+574 HLSIHNGGMLVTG
-587 EPLVDIVPVEPAT
+587 EPLVDIAPVEPAT

-619 IKVDLL
+619 IKMDML

-635 TLDLIQD
+635 ALELIKD

-647 PDLDRLPLDDPKV
+647 PDLDQLPLNDPAV
-660 FEMCSEADTI
+660 FEMCGEADTI

-680 MQTLPRTRPQ
+680 MQTLPRTRPKT
-690 SFNDLVVEVA
+690 FNDLVVEVA

-721 REPVIYAHPLLEP
+721 REEVTYAHPLLEP
-734 VLKDTLGVI
+734 ILKDTLGVI

-753 MRVAG
+753 MYVAG
-758 MTPSQADGFRRA
+758 MKPGRADGFRRA

-778 EMSSLEGD
+778 EMSSLED
-786 FINGCLAN
+786 EFIGGCLAN
-794 SVPREVA
+794 EVPREVA

-825 RTTYETAWLK
+825 RTSYETAWMK
-835 LNYPV
+835 LHHPV

-845 LLNHQPMGFYHPS
+845 LLNNQPMGFYHPS
-858 VLVEDLKRHGVK
+858 VLVEDLKRHGLK
-870 VLPVDVNRSYAR
+870 ALPVDINLSDIR
-882 CLPEPLALSPTK
+882 CLPEALPEVAPGQFPATAGTRGIQRDMYPASAGTRGGSGSASAT
-894 PQLAEGPPSSTR
+894 PQLAGGPPFGSR
-906 PSLPRRPTEISVSVA
+906 PLPRLPTESSVLTE
-921 STQAVKA
+921 STLPVKA
-928 QAAMTHAMRIGLNYV
+928 RYAMRIGLNYV
-943 RDLGEDG
+943 RDLGEEG
-950 RNAIV
+950 RKAIV
-955 AERRRAG
+955 EDRDRGG
-962 PYSSFDDFLNRLRG
+962 PYLSFDDFINRMRG

-991 AFDALRQPRRKLLWG
+991 AFDALGQPRRELLWG
-1006 WQERWHGHG
+1006 WQERWHGKG
-1015 LRRGL
+1015 LRRGIDK
-1020 GTQAELRLN
+1020 QSELRLS
-1029 GTAPDLPAVDEF
+1029 GTAPSLPDVDNF

-1061 FCRDRLRAMGALESN
+1061 FCRDRLAAMGALESN
-1076 QLPSIPDRH
+1076 KLPAIANNKQ
-1085 RVRVAGLVITRQAP
+1085 VRVAGLVITRQAP

-1129 RHIANRQPILIIDG
+1129 RQVANRQPILIIDG
-1143 VMQRQDGVWSVLAS
+1143 VMQRQDGVHSVLAS
-1157 HIEALRGVPRPQ
+1157 HIQALEGAPRPA